1 MKLASRRTS
10 TAKFQDILQIGMYI
24 QLMQAWQNGAQSS
37 VHSKQKEWR
46 NDT

>member
-10 TAKFQDILQIGMYI
+10 TAEFQDILQIGMYI